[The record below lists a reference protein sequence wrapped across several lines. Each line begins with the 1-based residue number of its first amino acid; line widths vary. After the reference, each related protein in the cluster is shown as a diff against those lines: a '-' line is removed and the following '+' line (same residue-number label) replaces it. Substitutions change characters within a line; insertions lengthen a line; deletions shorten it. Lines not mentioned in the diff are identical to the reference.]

1 MKKLILLGLMVLL
14 VGVLALP
21 ALAAENDADFK
32 AWVTKKFEAKQ
43 QFIDQAVKDGR
54 ITAEQGEVAGE
65 RLQERY
71 KAMEENNFQCPNGRE
86 PGDRFMGGKGAGKD
100 SPGCGMGGPGAKG
113 MMNGRGGGMT
123 GGGPCMNLDG
133 TGNSFQ

>member
-54 ITAEQGEVAGE
+54 ITAEQGEAATE

-86 PGDRFMGGKGAGKD
+86 PGDRFMGGKGAGKGG
-100 SPGCGMGGPGAKG
+100 PGDGMGGPGAKG

-133 TGNSFQ
+133 TGNSIQ